1 MGKCAE
7 SGEKWCGCSKSARSN
22 MLTTEDE
29 TGAGVLDAAAE
40 LEGAGAAEVEGAGA
54 TELGA
59 GALDGAAAEVA
70 GAGAAAELSTL
81 ATLERC
87 QEW

>member
-29 TGAGVLDAAAE
+29 TGAGELDAAAE
-40 LEGAGAAEVEGAGA
+40 LEGAGA